1 MSNLLLNTLWI
12 TSLKHLLFFN
22 SHLGS
27 YKNQTTDGVKRNRG
41 WFGNSLLGI
50 FQNNLIIDLN
60 YTLFMLKKSLNLLT
74 DVLSFSGE
82 LLIMYG
88 NRNHD
93 YSNFMYYLSTKYSS
107 NLDLNTLAYTFFY
120 KRRYHYSVGWLGG
133 VLTNWRHLYWR
144 SRLITKYINQLPLK
158 NPHLWSGLINMH
170 FLPGILW
177 VVNYYTYGVR
187 EGILSSIPTVSVCN
201 SFSPISDLFYVIS
214 SNTDEY
220 WNMSFYTVLLREFV
234 FFHYVNKWK
243 NIKKS
248 CILKFNS

>member
-1 MSNLLLNTLWI
+1 M
-12 TSLKHLLFFN
+12 KHLLFFN

-93 YSNFMYYLSTKYSS
+93 YSNFMYYLSNKYSS

-120 KRRYHYSVGWLGG
+120 KRRYHYSVG
-133 VLTNWRHLYWR
+133 
-144 SRLITKYINQLPLK
+144 
-158 NPHLWSGLINMH
+158 
-170 FLPGILW
+170 
-177 VVNYYTYGVR
+177 
-187 EGILSSIPTVSVCN
+187 
-201 SFSPISDLFYVIS
+201 
-214 SNTDEY
+214 
-220 WNMSFYTVLLREFV
+220 
-234 FFHYVNKWK
+234 
-243 NIKKS
+243 
-248 CILKFNS
+248 